1 MGESAGLR
9 APTSKPRNISIAVA
23 DLLVGRRNRSTRGK
37 MMTTAAAT
45 PLQVKG
51 GAFLIEDRSPNEIF
65 TAEDLNEEHL
75 AIARTVDQFWTND
88 VEPHLEAIR
97 QQTPG
102 VALNVLRK
110 AAELGLA
117 AIPIPERFG
126 GMEMDLPSVMIA
138 GEHLARDASYGSWHS
153 SHTGIGTLPILFFGN
168 EDQKRKYLPKLA
180 KVELLAAYALTEP
193 LAGSDALAVRTRADL
208 SADGKYY
215 VLNGQ
220 KMWITNGGA
229 ADLFTVFAKVGGEKF
244 TAFLVERSFPGVTSG
259 AEEHKMGIK
268 GSSTTAVYFDNV
280 QVPVENVLGEIGRG
294 HIIAF
299 NILNIG
305 RLKLGPGA
313 VGGAK
318 NVLAICLKYAKERK
332 AFGSAIAEF
341 GAIQHKLAEM
351 AIRTFA
357 VESMVWRV
365 VGLIESQLAQSAH
378 DKHADSH
385 TELKAVEEYAA
396 ECSMIKV
403 YASEMLDYV
412 VDEGVQIHGGYGYH
426 QDYAVERAYR
436 DSRINRIFE
445 GTNEINRLLITGM
458 LLKRAARGQLA
469 LIPAVQAVLH
479 ETVKETTGSASADEE
494 ARLVR
499 STKKIALFTIGIA
512 YQRHGAELE
521 KQQEVVM
528 NISDIAMEV
537 LAMESS
543 LLRSRKLAAS
553 GAGTNAADMC
563 AVFLHEGLDRVEV
576 SARNVIGACSADTTL
591 RENMAS
597 LRGFANYD
605 PLDAITLRRNIA
617 GRLLAAGC
625 YTV

>member
-1 MGESAGLR
+1 
-9 APTSKPRNISIAVA
+9 
-23 DLLVGRRNRSTRGK
+23 
-37 MMTTAAAT
+37 MMTTATAT

-51 GAFLIEDRSPNEIF
+51 GAFLIEDRAPHEIF

-75 AIARTVDQFWTND
+75 AIARTVDDFWAND

-97 QQTPG
+97 QQKPG
-102 VALNVLRK
+102 VALQVLRK
-110 AAELGLA
+110 SAELGLA

-138 GEHLARDASYGSWHS
+138 GEHLAKDTSYASWHS
-153 SHTGIGTLPILFFGN
+153 GHTGIGTLPVLFFGN
-168 EDQKRKYLPKLA
+168 EEQKRKYLPRLA

-208 SADGKYY
+208 TPDGKFYL
-215 VLNGQ
+215 LNGQ

-268 GSSTTAVYFDNV
+268 GSSTTAVFLDNV
-280 QVPVENVLGEIGRG
+280 RVPVENVLGEIGRG

-357 VESMVWRV
+357 VESMMWRV

-378 DKHADSH
+378 DKHADSQ

-458 LLKRAARGQLA
+458 LLKRAARGQLG
-469 LIPAVQAVLH
+469 LIPAVQAVVDGPGNGA
-479 ETVKETTGSASADEE
+479 TASASTDKDED
-494 ARLVR
+494 ARLVQ
-499 STKKIALFTIGIA
+499 SAKKIALFTIGIA
-512 YQRHGAELE
+512 YQKYGAELE
-521 KQQEVVM
+521 KQQEIVM
-528 NISDIAMEV
+528 NISDIVMEV
-537 LAMESS
+537 FAMESS

-563 AVFLHEGLDRVEV
+563 AVFLREGMDRMEV
-576 SARNVIGACSADTTL
+576 SARNVIGACSADSTL
-591 RENMAS
+591 QENMAT
-597 LRGFANYD
+597 LRAFANYD
-605 PLDAITLRRNIA
+605 PLDGVALRRNIA
-617 GRLLAAGC
+617 ARLLAAAR

>member
-1 MGESAGLR
+1 
-9 APTSKPRNISIAVA
+9 
-23 DLLVGRRNRSTRGK
+23 
-37 MMTTAAAT
+37 MTTAIAT
-45 PLQVKG
+45 PLQAKG

-97 QQTPG
+97 LQKPG
-102 VALNVLRK
+102 IALEVLRK

-117 AIPIPERFG
+117 AIPIPEKFG

-138 GEHLARDASYGSWHS
+138 SEHLAKDASYGSWHS

-168 EDQKRKYLPKLA
+168 EEQKRKYLPKLA

-208 SADGKYY
+208 SPDGKHY

-280 QVPVENVLGEIGRG
+280 KVPVENVLGEIGRG

-351 AIRTFA
+351 AIRTYA

-365 VGLIESQLAQSAH
+365 VGLIETRLAQSN
-378 DKHADSH
+378 DDRNSDSQ
-385 TELKAVEEYAA
+385 TELKAVEQYAA

-469 LIPAVQAVLH
+469 LIPAIQAVLS
-479 ETVKETTGSASADEE
+479 GSARRETSFAGGDEE
-494 ARLVR
+494 TRLVHNA
-499 STKKIALFTIGIA
+499 KEIALFAIGIA
-512 YQRHGAELE
+512 HQRYGAEFE
-521 KQQEVVM
+521 KQQEIVM
-528 NISDIAMEV
+528 NISDIVMEV
-537 LAMESS
+537 FAMESS

-553 GAGTNAADMC
+553 GKGANAANMC
-563 AVFLHEGLDRVEV
+563 AVFLREAMDRIEI
-576 SARNVIGACSADTTL
+576 SSRQVIGSSLDGNVLRDTMT
-591 RENMAS
+591 A

-605 PLDAITLRRNIA
+605 PVDAIALRRNIA
-617 GRLLAAGC
+617 GRLLAAEC

>member
-1 MGESAGLR
+1 
-9 APTSKPRNISIAVA
+9 
-23 DLLVGRRNRSTRGK
+23 
-37 MMTTAAAT
+37 MTTAVAT
-45 PLQVKG
+45 PPQAKG

-102 VALNVLRK
+102 VALGVLRK

-117 AIPIPERFG
+117 AIPIPEKFG

-153 SHTGIGTLPILFFGN
+153 SHTGIGTLPVLFFGN
-168 EDQKRKYLPKLA
+168 DEQKQKYLPRLA

-280 QVPVENVLGEIGRG
+280 RVPVENVLGEIGRG

-318 NVLAICLKYAKERK
+318 NVLTICLKYAKERK

-378 DKHADSH
+378 DKHANSQ

-426 QDYAVERAYR
+426 RDYAVERAYR

-458 LLKRAARGQLA
+458 LLKRAARGQLG
-469 LIPAVQAVLH
+469 LIPAVQAVFNGPGKGA
-479 ETVKETTGSASADEE
+479 TATDEE
-494 ARLVR
+494 ARLVQ
-499 STKKIALFTIGIA
+499 SAKKIALFAIGIA
-512 YQRHGAELE
+512 YQKYQAKLE

-528 NISDIAMEV
+528 NISDIVME
-537 LAMESS
+537 LFAMESS

-553 GAGTNAADMC
+553 GTGTNAAEMC
-563 AVFLHEGLDRVEV
+563 AVFLREAMDRVEV
-576 SARNVIGACSADTTL
+576 SARNVIGACSAGNAL
-591 RENMAS
+591 RENVAT

-605 PLDAITLRRNIA
+605 PLDAIALRRNIA
-617 GRLLAAGC
+617 GRLLAAGR

>member
-1 MGESAGLR
+1 
-9 APTSKPRNISIAVA
+9 
-23 DLLVGRRNRSTRGK
+23 
-37 MMTTAAAT
+37 MTTTTAT

-65 TAEDLNEEHL
+65 TAEDLNDEHL

-88 VEPHLEAIR
+88 VDPHLEAIR

-102 VALNVLRK
+102 LALSVLRK

-117 AIPIPERFG
+117 AIPIPEEFG

-153 SHTGIGTLPILFFGN
+153 SHTGIGTLPVLFFGN
-168 EDQKRKYLPKLA
+168 EEQKRRYLPKLA

-268 GSSTTAVYFDNV
+268 GSSTTAVFFDNV
-280 QVPVENVLGEIGRG
+280 RVPVENLLGEIGRG

-332 AFGSAIAEF
+332 AFGSAIADF

-378 DKHADSH
+378 DKDKHADSQ

-469 LIPAVQAVLH
+469 LIPAVQAVLN
-479 ETVKETTGSASADEE
+479 ETVKEATGSAGADEE

-499 STKKIALFTIGIA
+499 SAKKIALSMIGIA
-512 YQRHGAELE
+512 YHKYGAELE
-521 KQQEVVM
+521 KQQEIVM
-528 NISDIAMEV
+528 NISDIVMEV
-537 LAMESS
+537 FAMESS

-553 GAGTNAADMC
+553 GQGTNAADMC
-563 AVFLHEGLDRVEV
+563 AVFLREAMDRVEV
-576 SARNVIGACSADTTL
+576 SARNVIGACSSGHAL

-605 PLDAITLRRNIA
+605 PLDGVVLRRNIA
-617 GRLLAAGC
+617 GRLLAAGR

>member
-1 MGESAGLR
+1 MTTLTDISRKTTKGTAFLFEESA
-9 APTSKPRNISIAVA
+9 PNDVF
-23 DLLVGRRNRSTRGK
+23 
-37 MMTTAAAT
+37 T
-45 PLQVKG
+45 P
-51 GAFLIEDRSPNEIF
+51 
-65 TAEDLNEEHL
+65 EDLSEEHL
-75 AIARTVDQFWTND
+75 AVGRMVDEFWANE
-88 VEPHLEAIR
+88 VEPNLPAIR
-97 QQTPG
+97 EKKPG
-102 VALNVLRK
+102 VAMAVLRK
-110 AAELGLA
+110 SVALGLTGM
-117 AIPIPERFG
+117 AIPEEYG
-126 GMEMDLPSVMIA
+126 GMAMDLPSLMVTAERM
-138 GEHLARDASYGSWHS
+138 GRDGSYGGWHS
-153 SHTGIGTLPILFFGN
+153 AHTGIGTLPVVYFGTP
-168 EDQKRKYLPKLA
+168 EQKRKYLPKLA
-180 KVELLAAYALTEP
+180 KVEMLAAYALTEP
-193 LAGSDALAVRTRADL
+193 LAGSDALAARTRADL
-208 SADGKYY
+208 AADGKHYI
-215 VLNGQ
+215 LNGQ

-244 TAFLVERSFPGVTSG
+244 TAFLVERRFPGVTSG

-268 GSSTTAVYFDNV
+268 GSSTTTVYFDNV
-280 QVPVENVLGEIGRG
+280 RVPVENVLGEIGRG

-318 NVLAICLKYAKERK
+318 NVLAICLKYAQERK

-341 GAIQHKLAEM
+341 GAIQYKLAEM

-365 VGLIESQLAQSAH
+365 VGLIESQLAHSAH
-378 DKHADSH
+378 DKNSDSQ

-458 LLKRAARGQLA
+458 LLKRAARGQLG
-469 LIPAVQAVLH
+469 LIPAVQAVVDGPGNGA
-479 ETVKETTGSASADEE
+479 TASASTDKDED
-494 ARLVR
+494 ARLVQ
-499 STKKIALFTIGIA
+499 SAKKIALFTIGIA
-512 YQRHGAELE
+512 YQKYGAELE
-521 KQQEVVM
+521 KQQEIVM
-528 NISDIAMEV
+528 NISDIVMEV
-537 LAMESS
+537 FAMESS

-563 AVFLHEGLDRVEV
+563 AVFLREGMDRMEV
-576 SARNVIGACSADTTL
+576 SARNVIGACSADSTL
-591 RENMAS
+591 QENMAT
-597 LRGFANYD
+597 LRAFANYD
-605 PLDAITLRRNIA
+605 PLDGVALRRNIA
-617 GRLLAAGC
+617 ARLLAAAR